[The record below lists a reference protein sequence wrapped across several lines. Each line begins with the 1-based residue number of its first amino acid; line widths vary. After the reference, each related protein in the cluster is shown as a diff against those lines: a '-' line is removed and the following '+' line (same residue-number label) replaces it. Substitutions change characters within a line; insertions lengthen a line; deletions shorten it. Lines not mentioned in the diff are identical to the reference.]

1 MKYLTEVMLIR
12 DNNCPSLVWNF
23 IIVDNDHW
31 SWSKLYCRDKLIT
44 DQPIRFK
51 NYGPKIKYDIIL
63 NEILNYD
70 NELFE
75 KLRWLLCIY
84 VCKRNFVLHNVIAFF
99 GWKSFEND
107 KTKIY
112 LCWSQH
118 SYRNSTVNNHTLSKQ
133 ITTELNWMNMNGVEY
148 ILIPNNKWLRITTRL
163 PASRSSSIG
172 PKGCFSFLHPKVKVK
187 ERISVKTTSL

>member
-1 MKYLTEVMLIR
+1 MLTFIHTQMNEASNNVGQNYLGCVCLICSRIWINNFYNICVNFHVKYPTRVMLIR

-31 SWSKLYCRDKLIT
+31 SWSKLDCRDKLIT

-75 KLRWLLCIY
+75 KLRWLLYMC
-84 VCKRNFVLHNVIAFF
+84 
-99 GWKSFEND
+99 
-107 KTKIY
+107 
-112 LCWSQH
+112 
-118 SYRNSTVNNHTLSKQ
+118 
-133 ITTELNWMNMNGVEY
+133 
-148 ILIPNNKWLRITTRL
+148 
-163 PASRSSSIG
+163 
-172 PKGCFSFLHPKVKVK
+172 VK
-187 ERISVKTTSL
+187 EILCYIMS